1 MDRLEFKFA
10 PEGMDA
16 KTGEFAGY
24 GAVFG
29 NRDSHGDVIERG
41 AFTDTLRQWEAKGAL
56 PVMKLMHGSAA
67 NPFSGSDLPV
77 GKWKAMREDE
87 RGLYVE
93 GKLSGM
99 ETDRGRYHYALMEDG
114 ALSGLSIGFR
124 PVRHAP
130 GTGNIKRRLQAVNLA
145 EVSLVP
151 EGSNDQATI
160 TDLKAKEMTDLRDRL
175 AAGDRLTEREMEML
189 FKSALPLGLSNAEA
203 ERAVRINLK
212 GRGAPGGTATDDARS
227 YYSALRC

>member
-1 MDRLEFKFA
+1 MERLEFKFS

-29 NRDSHGDVIERG
+29 NIDSHGDVIEPG
-41 AFTDTLRQWEAKGAL
+41 AFRDTLSQWQAKGSL
-56 PVMKLMHGSAA
+56 PPMKLMHGSAA

-77 GKWKAMREDE
+77 GKWKAMREDS

-99 ETDRGRYHYALMEDG
+99 ETDRGRFHYALMQDG
-114 ALSGLSIGFR
+114 ALSDLSIGYKAL
-124 PVRHAP
+124 RHIP
-130 GTGNIKRRLQAVNLA
+130 GAGSIKRRLQSLKLV

-151 EGSNDQATI
+151 EGSNDQAHI
-160 TDLKAKEMTDLRDRL
+160 TDLKSWEEGELPSLKQFEEFLREAGFSKSQATAIAGKGLAPLLRGEPGNDAAAVAALSRL
-175 AAGDRLTEREMEML
+175 RE
-189 FKSALPLGLSNAEA
+189 G
-203 ERAVRINLK
+203 I
-212 GRGAPGGTATDDARS
+212 RS
-227 YYSALRC
+227 L